1 MIHNMSSCQ
10 GELPNTEFF
19 VQAIDQK
26 RRVLFN
32 DSITTLRNG
41 FFELW
46 LPRDRMVQLSIRGL
60 NRSVTGMIATFDDS
74 KTCETT
80 FKLK

>member
-26 RRVLFN
+26 GRVLFN
-32 DSITTLRNG
+32 NSITTLQNG

-46 LPRDRMVQLSIRGL
+46 LPRDRMVQLSINGL
-60 NRSVTGMIATFDDS
+60 NRSANGMIATFDDS

-80 FKLK
+80 FQLK

>member
-26 RRVLFN
+26 GRILFN
-32 DSITTLRNG
+32 NSITTLRNG

-46 LPRDRMVQLSIRGL
+46 LPRDRMVQLSINGL
-60 NRSVTGMIATFDDS
+60 NRSVNGMIATFDDS

-80 FKLK
+80 FQLK